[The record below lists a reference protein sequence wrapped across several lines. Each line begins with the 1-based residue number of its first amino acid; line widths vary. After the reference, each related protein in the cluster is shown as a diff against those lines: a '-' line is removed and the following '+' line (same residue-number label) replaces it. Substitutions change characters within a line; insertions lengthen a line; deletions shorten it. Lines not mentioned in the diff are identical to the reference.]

1 MKYEWIDEYLM
12 NKKGVE
18 KDLQE
23 SWNWIRYK
31 INNKVFA
38 SICRDKSNKPY
49 YIR

>member
-23 SWNWIRYK
+23 GWNLCEVER
-31 INNKVFA
+31 
-38 SICRDKSNKPY
+38 
-49 YIR
+49 